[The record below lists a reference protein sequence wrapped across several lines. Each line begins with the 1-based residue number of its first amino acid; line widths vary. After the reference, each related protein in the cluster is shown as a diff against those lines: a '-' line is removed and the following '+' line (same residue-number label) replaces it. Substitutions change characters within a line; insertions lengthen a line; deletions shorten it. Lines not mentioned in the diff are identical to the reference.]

1 MQSDGHVDVVF
12 DDHPVVVIIKFVGD
26 RLQEAQLM
34 LTNPRDDSRVSL
46 HLLQLLKS

>member
-12 DDHPVVVIIKFVGD
+12 DDHPVVVIIKFV
-26 RLQEAQLM
+26 EAQLM

-46 HLLQLLKS
+46 HLLQLPKS